1 MENNNQIIA
10 RLADGNKLRFPEG
23 TSQEVVDKAVQQYII
38 SQNASKTKT
47 PLDLPWYEDALE
59 WTKKNMELPMGMG
72 GSLGGAVVGT
82 LLGGPVGTVVGGIAG
97 GALGSGAGS
106 ITSDVLEDVPI
117 VYADALKEAAIS
129 AGIDIVTLGVGSK
142 IKAFIKGREA
152 LGVSPEETAK
162 QLIQK
167 AQEGMPTG
175 SKDSLRAT
183 QRLLQE
189 GGATLLP
196 SQTKQ
201 ATALQRFSE
210 SIAEI
215 GVLSG
220 STLAENTKKVN
231 SVIEDNLNNIIER
244 SSVGA
249 LDSAALGEEL
259 NSVIT
264 AGRQAMV
271 SSYGN
276 SLDQIIPSIKRG
288 SVSTKPLKNRI
299 KAFRKTY
306 VTREIIDGKAVEAVS
321 NLSPQTASFMGE
333 LNQILK
339 IPVLSGDSLIALD
352 KKVTQKVTDIAEGLG
367 KGESGVA
374 TSDFRQLTKLSETL
388 KEGIQ
393 RAIANIDP
401 KAADDYQE
409 LKKAYSENMSGLLPT
424 INASTLKGI
433 ASGKKGTEVLGK
445 MLVTANS
452 PEKIEAFMKSIDTA
466 YAKIGK
472 ESAQELTFKTAEEA
486 KQAIR
491 SSFLEKIFNLTAS
504 EGDDFSKYAKKVGKW
519 GSKDGKRSLTAVFG
533 KDTPRVQQIFNMLS
547 ETSTKTD
554 SNFLGLSIRGKEVGA
569 AGSVIAA
576 GFTGAL
582 GAVGILGLPVVLA
595 RAATNPKTTNKL
607 LAFEKKKFSSE
618 DAKQAAAAIVL
629 SDILDIVPDDEKEDF
644 KLKIQLEE
652 Q

>member
-1 MENNNQIIA
+1 
-10 RLADGNKLRFPEG
+10 
-23 TSQEVVDKAVQQYII
+23 
-38 SQNASKTKT
+38 
-47 PLDLPWYEDALE
+47 
-59 WTKKNMELPMGMG
+59 MGMG

-276 SLDQIIPSIKRG
+276 SLDQIIPSIKKS

-306 VTREIIDGKAVEAVS
+306 VTREIIDGKAVEAVN

-333 LNQILK
+333 LNQIFK

-352 KKVTQKVTDIAEGLG
+352 KRVTQKVTDIAEGL
-367 KGESGVA
+367 
-374 TSDFRQLTKLSETL
+374 
-388 KEGIQ
+388 
-393 RAIANIDP
+393 
-401 KAADDYQE
+401 
-409 LKKAYSENMSGLLPT
+409 
-424 INASTLKGI
+424 
-433 ASGKKGTEVLGK
+433 
-445 MLVTANS
+445 
-452 PEKIEAFMKSIDTA
+452 
-466 YAKIGK
+466 
-472 ESAQELTFKTAEEA
+472 
-486 KQAIR
+486 
-491 SSFLEKIFNLTAS
+491 
-504 EGDDFSKYAKKVGKW
+504 
-519 GSKDGKRSLTAVFG
+519 
-533 KDTPRVQQIFNMLS
+533 
-547 ETSTKTD
+547 
-554 SNFLGLSIRGKEVGA
+554 
-569 AGSVIAA
+569 
-576 GFTGAL
+576 
-582 GAVGILGLPVVLA
+582 
-595 RAATNPKTTNKL
+595 
-607 LAFEKKKFSSE
+607 
-618 DAKQAAAAIVL
+618 
-629 SDILDIVPDDEKEDF
+629 
-644 KLKIQLEE
+644 
-652 Q
+652 